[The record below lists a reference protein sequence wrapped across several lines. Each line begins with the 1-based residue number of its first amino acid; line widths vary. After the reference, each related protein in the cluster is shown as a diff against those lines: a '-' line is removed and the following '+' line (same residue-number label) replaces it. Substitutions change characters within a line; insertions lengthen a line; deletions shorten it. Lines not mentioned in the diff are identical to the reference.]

1 MCLRGQERFPGEV
14 MLELRC
20 GGRGA
25 GDEAK
30 KEGVKSR
37 GFMPILN

>member
-1 MCLRGQERFPGEV
+1 MCLRSQERLLGEV
-14 MLELRC
+14 MLEVRS

-37 GFMPILN
+37 GFMPILT